1 MGIVIELSVDFSRIT
16 QEQWTAVYEETLQ
29 LIAQYPFMEKIVDRD
44 SYEETMIYADRT
56 KERYLSPWY
65 PDKLGWFSI
74 GDLASF
80 EHTETFLMFRDINY
94 YKDSD
99 TTQRDGDIYFSL
111 IDHHGTPMPEIR
123 ALSTG
128 GYHVFD
134 GKTQGYDSHKYLL
147 GIATLIEDRLK
158 PHAVVSGDIT
168 RAQIQE
174 SVDWVNQYL
183 ETPISLPDRCN
194 CSRLLERIK
203 RWVPHASVQL
213 ELLFFLL
220 LYPENN
226 ELGTFIRENFS
237 REIIREYWANYFK
250 NVRPNTLGMHE
261 VVESYLNMHFPIEDL
276 CTILVSEDSTIGMTP
291 RECIREILN
300 SGIMEQQPESRLTP
314 NNQSDPE
321 PETIPSL
328 FGKSYLAMAGFR
340 DSTTT
345 YMDEPQLKH
354 IFYSVFHDK
363 RLVDAV
369 FEEYKPQGE
378 PQGSGNILKE
388 FAEEFLSRFSE
399 DTDPLHQVQ
408 YDIEEPEEIMHW
420 KEGDSLHPD
429 LTKKIQRVLDFLDNA
444 IEELQREFG
453 EKNENARI
461 KALLRHNKY
470 FLIRKETWDF
480 ILANIL
486 DDTIYLRFLSLLSI
500 DANENRL
507 NPLLKYICNNLN
519 FLIQHMLIPIGN
531 NN

>member
-340 DSTTT
+340 DSTTQ

-369 FEEYKPQGE
+369 FEEYKPQGKA
-378 PQGSGNILKE
+378 QSSGNILKE

>member
-1 MGIVIELSVDFSRIT
+1 MGIVIELSVDFSWIT
-16 QEQWTAVYEETLQ
+16 QDQWTAVYEETLQ
-29 LIAQYPFMEKIVDRD
+29 LIEQYPFMEKIVDRD
-44 SYEETMIYADRT
+44 SYDETMIYADRT

-65 PDKLGWFSI
+65 PDKLGWFTI

-94 YKDSD
+94 YKDID

-111 IDHHGTPMPEIR
+111 LDHHGTPMPEIR
-123 ALSTG
+123 ALSTD

-147 GIATLIEDRLK
+147 GIATLIEDRLT

-183 ETPISLPDRCN
+183 EKPISLPDRCN

-203 RWVPHASVQL
+203 RWVPHASVQI
-213 ELLFFLL
+213 EMLFFLL

-226 ELGTFIRENFS
+226 ELGTFIRKNFS
-237 REIIREYWANYFK
+237 REIIRDYWKNYFK
-250 NVRPNTLGMHE
+250 NVRPNTLGIHE
-261 VVESYLNMHFPIEDL
+261 VVESYLDMHFPIEDL
-276 CTILVSEDSTIGMTP
+276 CTILVSEDSTTGMTP
-291 RECIREILN
+291 RECIREILD

-340 DSTTT
+340 DSTTQ

-354 IFYSVFHDK
+354 IFYSVFQDK
-363 RLVDAV
+363 RLVDEV
-369 FEEYKPQGE
+369 FEEYKPQGK
-378 PQGSGNILKE
+378 PQDSGNILKE
-388 FAEEFLSRFSE
+388 FTEKFLSRVSE
-399 DTDPLHQVQ
+399 GTPSKDLVQ
-408 YDIEEPEEIMHW
+408 YDIEESEEIMHW
-420 KEGDSLHPD
+420 KDGDSLHPD
-429 LTKKIQRVLDFLDNA
+429 LAKKIQRVLDFSDSN

-480 ILANIL
+480 ILTNIL

-500 DANENRL
+500 DANEKRL